1 MLSHGFAYKARDHAP
16 MAAGLLGE
24 MKRLEAQSGCRPK
37 RDFIVV
43 TIDQRNHGERR
54 WYKEGGLKFMNDTKV
69 L

>member
-1 MLSHGFAYKARDHAP
+1 